1 MKTRLIE
8 SNEVTNYTPV
18 RSGVDTD
25 VINANIET
33 TQDLTLAYVIGYNLM
48 KRLQDLVEGT
58 VPDNADD
65 RYQSLLDNFVAPYLR
80 WATAY
85 TMLPEIA
92 ISIGSGGVQNP
103 DSNQGTSV
111 FDGQMAIVKQ
121 NILSKSQGYKALLLD
136 HLCDKSNLYPEYQTY
151 EQGRQNKTDNGKN
164 FHGIQFY

>member
-8 SNEVTNYTPV
+8 SSEVTRYTPV

-33 TQDLTLAYVIGYNLM
+33 TQDLILAYVLGYNLM
-48 KRLQDLVEGT
+48 KRLQDLVDGT
-58 VPDNADD
+58 TPDQGDG
-65 RYQSLLDNFVAPYLR
+65 RYQALLDGFVSPYLR

-92 ISIGSGGVQNP
+92 ISIGSGGIQNP
-103 DSNQGTSV
+103 ESNQGSSV

-121 NILSKSQGYKALLLD
+121 NILSKAQGYKTLLLD

-151 EQGRQNKTDNGKN
+151 EQGRQNKTDNGKP